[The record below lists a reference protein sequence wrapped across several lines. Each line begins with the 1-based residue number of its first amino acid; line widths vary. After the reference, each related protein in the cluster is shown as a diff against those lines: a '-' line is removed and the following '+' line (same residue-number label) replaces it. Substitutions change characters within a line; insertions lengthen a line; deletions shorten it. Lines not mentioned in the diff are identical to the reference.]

1 MATTVAIVP
10 SHHHEAFV
18 FAMTTCVIGV
28 SQHVLL
34 LLFGGKIKVVRSEK
48 VFRNRRF
55 NFSCASNYSVPLP
68 KIRRRVCKLG
78 GNGQT
83 YGMKF
88 GMKLVSETR
97 ERTR

>member
-1 MATTVAIVP
+1 MAMATTVAIVP

-48 VFRNRRF
+48 GSGIEGSTSRAQATIACLCQR
-55 NFSCASNYSVPLP
+55 SGD
-68 KIRRRVCKLG
+68 VCVSWEETVKL
-78 GNGQT
+78 T
-83 YGMKF
+83 
-88 GMKLVSETR
+88 V
-97 ERTR
+97 